1 MIVIFATN
9 YDAATR
15 CSHWIAQQNYQR
27 LTVELGLATT
37 MLEGDA
43 ARRATLEQALA
54 DAAQGLAF
62 FGHGNPSS
70 LLDSAQTAVL
80 DASNVSLLRDRWV
93 HAFACRAGNELAGD
107 AAAAGAR
114 CFAGYESTLIV
125 EWEPEDIPE
134 PIRAA
139 FVQLVTQ
146 TTVEL
151 ARGVDE
157 LEPLL
162 HASRDIQALIIEWC
176 DEHPGEADGIQILAQ
191 QLLMRLVVRR
201 RGEFNPE

>member
-9 YDAATR
+9 YDDATR
-15 CSHWIAQQNYQR
+15 CSHWIALHNYQR
-27 LTVELGLATT
+27 LTIELGLATT

-54 DAAQGLAF
+54 GEANGLAF
-62 FGHGNPSS
+62 FGHGNPCS
-70 LLDSAQTAVL
+70 LLDAAQAAVL
-80 DASNVSLLRDRWV
+80 DAGNINLLRDRWV
-93 HAFACRAGNELAGD
+93 HAFACRAGNELAGE

-125 EWEPEDIPE
+125 DWEPADIPE
-134 PIRAA
+134 PIREA

-157 LEPLL
+157 LETLL
-162 HASRDIQALIIEWC
+162 LASRDTQALIIEWC
-176 DEHPGEADGIQILAQ
+176 DAHPGEADGIQILAQ

-201 RGEFNPE
+201 RGDFSPK

>member
-9 YDAATR
+9 HDAATR
-15 CSHWIAQQNYQR
+15 CSHWIALQSHQR
-27 LTVELGLATT
+27 LTAELGLATT
-37 MLEGDA
+37 ILEGDA
-43 ARRATLEQALA
+43 AQRTTLEQALA
-54 DAAQGLAF
+54 GEAQGLAF

-70 LLDSAQTAVL
+70 LLDAAKAAVL
-80 DASNVSLLRDRWV
+80 DVRNINLLRDRWV
-93 HAFACRAGNELAGD
+93 HAFACRAGTELAGE

-134 PIRAA
+134 PIRGA

-151 ARGVDE
+151 ARGIDD
-157 LEPLL
+157 LDMLL
-162 HASRDIQALIIEWC
+162 RASRDTQALIIEWC

-201 RGEFNPE
+201 CA